1 MQPELTALLSRKPG
15 WVARPGTPPAVL
27 RVLMPEEPTV
37 LAVLA
42 VLPSSPKLS
51 RNLVTMGATVLSA
64 SRRNGT
70 DNNRARQRVCVSAD
84 TWATACRGLGP
95 QGEA

>member
-1 MQPELTALLSRKPG
+1 VQPELTTRLSRKPG

-27 RVLMPEEPTV
+27 RVVMPEEPMV

-42 VLPSSPKLS
+42 VLAELPSPPKLS

-64 SRRNGT
+64 S
-70 DNNRARQRVCVSAD
+70 
-84 TWATACRGLGP
+84 
-95 QGEA
+95 